1 MTHEEYKKLYLTK
14 SVDNDGVYG
23 KQCMDMAHH
32 YCKSVYGVDCP
43 KWDAYSLWNKKRDP
57 RYIKIA
63 NTLSNHPK
71 QWDIVIFA
79 PTTINKYWHI
89 AVVDN
94 GNPSNLAVVEQNGW
108 TWNWDGKGT
117 NAIRLAFYNY
127 VNPKVVWRFRY
138 IPWKDLII
146 KSININKQIRE
157 LTKDQELKNKLNNL
171 NNYYRS
177 LGFAG

>member
-14 SVDNDGVYG
+14 SVDNDWVYG

-43 KWDAYSLWNKKRDP
+43 RWDAYSLWSKKRDP
-57 RYIKIA
+57 RYIKIE
-63 NTLSNHPK
+63 NTLSNHPRK
-71 QWDIVIFA
+71 WDIVIFA

-108 TWNWDGKGT
+108 SGNWDGKGT

-127 VNPKVVWRFRY
+127 VQPKVVWRFRY
-138 IPWKDLII
+138 LPEKKLIENQI
-146 KSININKQIRE
+146 KSNSELRE
-157 LTKDQELKNKLNNL
+157 QSQNQELRQELKRTNDYL
-171 NNYYRS
+171 RS
-177 LGFAG
+177 LIG